1 MSDAKQPA
9 PKKSGG
15 KEKPNQVKQVII
27 MAVTLAVC
35 AGLITWTV
43 MLMRSRAAENEMMN
57 EQSSAVD
64 IHEQTGINTVTDTT
78 TTVTEY
84 SGFQVSSTTSAST
97 TNDET
102 TSSATTATTPATA
115 PATITVQSANFSK
128 VSTTATART
137 TAHHSTHSDTTHSK
151 DSGTTTSTDATTHTE
166 PVLTPTEKPE
176 GAQITYNQLLALYLG
191 AEQAGDSAYYIDA
204 HGDSAASVILHGSHA
219 YYVASPEDQSGL
231 YNRLGGTGD
240 SAEHPWQTESAFR
253 IYQYDGTNR
262 CVYYTSQGNN
272 YQIIGYY
279 DTVTGENVWARLHY
293 YQLGVAWEAEYHI
306 IYSHRPDSANG
317 IQTEVDS
324 GTCAADELYAIS
336 TEFEQALTKELQ
348 SRSIS
353 AGSWAEYVEIQPNA
367 QADISTLWSKAGSYN
382 TDFEVQTGGSYAVV
396 GEKGASLKDAEGNA
410 VIAELPAGAFI
421 SVDNGALP
429 AGGGQVAVHALVNG
443 AWKSGYIDSSAL
455 LAWSDR

>member
-15 KEKPNQVKQVII
+15 TEKPNQVKQVII
-27 MAVTLAVC
+27 MAATLAVC

-57 EQSSAVD
+57 EQSSVVD
-64 IHEQTGINTVTDTT
+64 IREQTGTTAGTDTAT
-78 TTVTEY
+78 TITEY
-84 SGFQVSSTTSAST
+84 SGFQVTSTAAAST
-97 TNDET
+97 TTDDT
-102 TSSATTATTPATA
+102 TSSATTSATHATA
-115 PATITVQSANFSK
+115 PATITVQSANFSR

-137 TAHHSTHSDTTHSK
+137 THHSQSDTTHSK
-151 DSGTTTSTDATTHTE
+151 DNSTTTVTDATTHTE

-204 HGDSAASVILHGSHA
+204 HDASAASVILHGSHA
-219 YYVASPEDQSGL
+219 YYVASPEEQSGL

-293 YQLGVAWEAEYHI
+293 YQLGVAWETEYHI
-306 IYSHRPDSANG
+306 IYTHRPDSANG
-317 IQTEVDS
+317 TPQTEVDS

-336 TEFEQALTKELQ
+336 AEFEQALTKELQ
-348 SRSIS
+348 SRNIS
-353 AGSWAEYVEIQPNA
+353 AGNWTEYEEIQPNT

-382 TDFEVQTGGSYAVV
+382 TDFEVQSGGSYAVV
-396 GEKGASLKDAEGNA
+396 GEKGASLYDAEGSE

-421 SVDNGALP
+421 SVDSGALP

-443 AWKSGYIDSSAL
+443 TWKAGYIDSSAL